1 MPIDKYLDKLS
12 TNQQMSKNSDK
23 SIIKP
28 HTRYRDDI
36 ENIINMN
43 DIEFANWYFPR
54 INATK
59 KLLEYYE
66 LFGSIPD
73 LNSGTDIDKPNNTL
87 YDRARNYDFRNHLNF
102 LRSGLIYL
110 KMIRDLRDNLK
121 TI

>member
-36 ENIINMN
+36 ENIINMT
-43 DIEFANWYFPR
+43 DLEFAKWYFPK

-59 KLLEYYE
+59 KLLHYYE

-73 LNSGTDIDKPNNTL
+73 LYSGTDIDKPNKTL
-87 YDRARNYDFRNHLNF
+87 YDKAGNYDFRNHLNF
-102 LRSGLIYL
+102 LRIGLNYL